1 MKDRGISFFSLLT
14 LLFIGLKLGKC
25 IDWDWVWILC
35 PIWIPVVFVIVLFIV
50 LFWFFVFVELVKW
63 IGRVLERSSKRS
75 KYGS

>member
-1 MKDRGISFFSLLT
+1 MKDRGISFCSLLA

-35 PIWIPVVFVIVLFIV
+35 PLWIPVVFVLVLVIV

-63 IGRVLERSSKRS
+63 VGRVLERK
-75 KYGS
+75 K